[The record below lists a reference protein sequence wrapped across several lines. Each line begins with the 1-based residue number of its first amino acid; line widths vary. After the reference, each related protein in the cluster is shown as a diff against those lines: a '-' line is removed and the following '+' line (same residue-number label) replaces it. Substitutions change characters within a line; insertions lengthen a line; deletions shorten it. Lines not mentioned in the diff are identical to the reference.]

1 MASRQILRRSADI
14 LRASSAR
21 VPAFRQA
28 ASALLHA
35 QPSAQYA
42 TSSPPASASPAVP
55 SASVSARVPFGS
67 HVSAASFQR
76 RGFAITATED
86 LVKLPRVNDPSA
98 LSTLKEAL
106 ATGWVPC
113 DSSLIA
119 KIDKTIKSTDD
130 AVAKEALSALKAA
143 AEAVEVFGEKL
154 ELLRLELDELSG
166 GKFGGEAVGKI
177 PEDIR
182 VALSSAL
189 RRYSAYLEAF
199 GADEGW
205 LQRKVKEELGAVLIT
220 VKQRCSGLEDEWN
233 QISLLGTS
241 GLVHLLLVN
250 SLPRHGGRPNFNDW
264 VKSYRPDLAS
274 HQFDP
279 IRIRAPRQIPEEY
292 RDVHIPSEEEL
303 QMLAQFG
310 HAHHASYYFNTK
322 PAAAMA
328 AAAEAAAGV
337 GVGDQ
342 KP

>member
-1 MASRQILRRSADI
+1 MASRQVFRRSADI

-21 VPAFRQA
+21 VPVFRQA
-28 ASALLHA
+28 ASALLQTQH
-35 QPSAQYA
+35 SAHYA
-42 TSSPPASASPAVP
+42 TSSPSASASPALP
-55 SASVSARVPFGS
+55 TASLSSRAPVES

-86 LVKLPRVNDPSA
+86 LVKLPRVTDPSA

-113 DSSLIA
+113 DSAVIA

-143 AEAVEVFGEKL
+143 AGAVEVFGEKL

-177 PEDIR
+177 PED
-182 VALSSAL
+182 VKAALASAL
-189 RRYSAYLEAF
+189 RRYSAYLAAF
-199 GADEGW
+199 GAEEGW
-205 LQRKVKEELGAVLIT
+205 LQRKVKEELGGVLIT
-220 VKQRCSGLEDEWN
+220 VKQRCSGLEEEWN

-241 GLVHLLLVN
+241 GLGVN

-274 HQFDP
+274 HQFEP

>member
-1 MASRQILRRSADI
+1 MLQIEAPAPLIGRRLYPGPYDYRSSPAFALGVAANRLYALSPTHTRTQKMASRQILRRSSDI

-28 ASALLHA
+28 ASALMQA

-42 TSSPPASASPAVP
+42 TSSPSASASPAVP
-55 SASVSARVPFGS
+55 SASLSTRVPFGS

-86 LVKLPRVNDPSA
+86 LVKLPRVSDPSA

-113 DSSLIA
+113 DSSVIA

-130 AVAKEALSALKAA
+130 AVAREALSALKAA

-177 PEDIR
+177 PEDIKA
-182 VALSSAL
+182 ALASAL

-199 GADEGW
+199 GAEEGW
-205 LQRKVKEELGAVLIT
+205 LQRKVKEELGGVLIT
-220 VKQRCSGLEDEWN
+220 VKQRCSGLEEEWN

-241 GLVHLLLVN
+241 GL
-250 SLPRHGGRPNFNDW
+250 SG
-264 VKSYRPDLAS
+264 SYIE
-274 HQFDP
+274 Q
-279 IRIRAPRQIPEEY
+279 RA
-292 RDVHIPSEEEL
+292 H
-303 QMLAQFG
+303 
-310 HAHHASYYFNTK
+310 
-322 PAAAMA
+322 
-328 AAAEAAAGV
+328 
-337 GVGDQ
+337 
-342 KP
+342 

>member
-182 VALSSAL
+182 AALSSAL

-233 QISLLGTS
+233 Q
-241 GLVHLLLVN
+241 
-250 SLPRHGGRPNFNDW
+250 
-264 VKSYRPDLAS
+264 
-274 HQFDP
+274 
-279 IRIRAPRQIPEEY
+279 
-292 RDVHIPSEEEL
+292 
-303 QMLAQFG
+303 
-310 HAHHASYYFNTK
+310 
-322 PAAAMA
+322 
-328 AAAEAAAGV
+328 
-337 GVGDQ
+337 VGDEWKQ
-342 KP
+342 VSVGLGWGRLRGECNQVGAVAFTGR